1 MYKASKI
8 NILSKL
14 FGNFFRKYLEQTPQ
28 LWRKVIKYMNF
39 GGGYAKL
46 SLHLFFHRIL
56 VFCGARLLKNAQFY
70 SNLGKAIIFTTG
82 IH

>member
-46 SLHLFFHRIL
+46 S
-56 VFCGARLLKNAQFY
+56 VLKNGF
-70 SNLGKAIIFTTG
+70 K
-82 IH
+82 